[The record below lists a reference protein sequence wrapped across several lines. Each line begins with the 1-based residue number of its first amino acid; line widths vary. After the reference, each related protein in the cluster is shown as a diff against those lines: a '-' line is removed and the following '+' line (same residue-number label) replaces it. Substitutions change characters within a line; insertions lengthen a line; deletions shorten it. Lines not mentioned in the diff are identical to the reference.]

1 MKKKGKMKLKKI
13 FGILARQEVLE
24 KTRSEVNGGLE
35 VVSRG
40 GRCLLNAAN
49 TNYSFGGLHRV
60 FQKAFAVTGVSER
73 AVGRALILGFGA
85 GSVASILREELG
97 MQCHIT
103 GVEKDP
109 EVLRL
114 GRKYFNTGRFTGIEL
129 LTADACTWIHTAEGC
144 WDLVVV
150 DVYEDFAVPPCCE
163 TEAFVQAL
171 HRRLAAGG
179 MLLFNKLIYNREAR
193 EQYGALMDSFRALPG
208 KTGCVSIR
216 EGMLNRMIVYE
227 KPGLSGDDE
236 NRNKKTV

>member
-1 MKKKGKMKLKKI
+1 MKLKKI

-35 VVSRG
+35 VVRLG

-60 FQKAFAVTGVSER
+60 FRKAFAAAGVGER
-73 AVGRALILGFGA
+73 NIGRALILGFGA

-97 MQCHIT
+97 MPCHIT

-109 EVLRL
+109 EVIRL
-114 GRKYFNTGRFTGIEL
+114 GRDYFDTGRFTGMEL
-129 LTADACTWIHTAEGC
+129 ITADACTWIHTADGC

-171 HRRLAAGG
+171 YGRLAAGG

-193 EQYGALMDSFRALPG
+193 EQYEGLMDRFNALPG
-208 KTGCVSIR
+208 HARSLKIR
-216 EGMLNRMIVYE
+216 EGMLNRVIVYE
-227 KPGLSGDDE
+227 KPGEATDKESKNL
-236 NRNKKTV
+236 NTV